1 MPDVRMPDGTVVR
14 NVPANATRQQ
24 ILAAYERAKQQ
35 GAIADKRPTSF
46 FRGLRQGIMTPVS
59 NVAQVVEKGFDT
71 IGLAKPI
78 NAAGAYF
85 GLAPSVADARER
97 RLVSDARASTSG
109 STPGRITGNIIGTL
123 PANAVPGGVVVQGAV
138 AGGLL
143 NENHTPEGIM
153 QDITLGAL
161 GNKAGQIFGDRVL
174 QPAFSY
180 VSNTRAGNAL
190 ANLGTAALQRL
201 NISPTALPQIVR
213 RAPVLSSPERTV
225 SRAGMKPADL
235 ARMKANLTAAKR
247 LNVPYALAD
256 ATPKLRALS
265 GSASRISQDAR
276 QLAEDVFG
284 PRAYGQADRAV
295 QAIDTHLAPI
305 TDIGKR
311 AAEIKASAQTASRPF
326 YDAARAQAAPV
337 DEELA
342 AIMQRPAAK
351 TAMQDAYATAQNRG
365 IDPQGIGFNLDDQG
379 EVVLQKAPS
388 FETLQLTKRALD
400 AQLEPARNLITGKL
414 DLEGRPDLQAID
426 ELRHTLN
433 TRMGYLNEDYAAGNR
448 AYAAEIAKRDALN
461 LGYSELPQGNV
472 NQARMATATGRLK
485 PETLPD
491 AQAGYATAMAD
502 QVEKVRLSGDP
513 FKAVYGST
521 LQQGKVGAMFPEGA
535 DNFGQIAG
543 LESDMAKTA
552 YETLGG
558 SPTAARLQADQ
569 AFESA
574 IPDISSLSPKA
585 ALTKVAL
592 KRLQDRMRTGGE
604 AKAAALAP
612 YLFNTDPAA
621 ALSLIDDIAVK
632 SAKIA
637 AQKEAYSR
645 LVGPMFGISAVGLA
659 QGN

>member
-46 FRGLRQGIMTPVS
+46 FKGMAEGIMTPW
-59 NVAQVVEKGFDT
+59 NNGAQLLEKGLDAVH
-71 IGLAKPI
+71 LAKPI
-78 NAAGAYF
+78 NAVGAF
-85 GLAPSVADARER
+85 LGLAPNVQAARDNQAVNSSR
-97 RLVSDARASTSG
+97 SRYQG

-138 AGGLL
+138 QGALL
-143 NENHTPEGIM
+143 NENHTPEGIA
-153 QDITLGAL
+153 QDALTGAL
-161 GNKAGQIFGDRVL
+161 GNKAGQVIGERVV
-174 QPAFSY
+174 QPGMSY
-180 VSNTRAGNAL
+180 LANTRGGKAVTNL
-190 ANLGTAALQRL
+190 ASQALQRL
-201 NISPTALPQIVR
+201 RVAPESLPQVFR
-213 RAPVLSSPERTV
+213 TAPVLSTPEKAY
-225 SRAGMKPADL
+225 SRVGMKPADL
-235 ARMKANLTAAKR
+235 VRTRARLDTARR
-247 LNVPYALAD
+247 LQVPYALAD
-256 ATPKLRALS
+256 ATPKTRALA
-265 GSASRISQDAR
+265 GSTTRLSSDAR
-276 QLAEDVFG
+276 QLAEDIFG

-513 FKAVYGST
+513 FKAVYGSP
-521 LQQGKVGAMFPEGA
+521 LQQGKVGTMFPEGA

-574 IPDISSLSPKA
+574 IPDISSLSPKV

>member
-1 MPDVRMPDGTVVR
+1 MPDVRMPDGTIIR

-24 ILAAYERAKQQ
+24 ILAAHERARQQ
-35 GAIADKRPTSF
+35 GAIPDKRPKSF
-46 FRGLRQGIMTPVS
+46 FKGMAEGIMTPW
-59 NVAQVVEKGFDT
+59 NNAAQLLEKGLDT
-71 IGLAKPI
+71 VGLAKPV
-78 NAAGAYF
+78 NAVGSF
-85 GLAPSVADARER
+85 LGMAPSVAAARDIQAINSSR
-97 RLVSDARASTSG
+97 ARYQG
-109 STPGRITGNIIGTL
+109 STPGRVTGNIVGTL

-143 NENHTPEGIM
+143 NENHTPGGIM
-153 QDITLGAL
+153 QDMTLGAL
-161 GNKAGQIFGDRVL
+161 GNKAGQVFGDRVL

-213 RAPVLSSPERTV
+213 RAPVLSSPERSV

-235 ARMKANLTAAKR
+235 ARMKANLTVAKR

-351 TAMQDAYATAQNRG
+351 KAMQDAYETAQNRG
-365 IDPQGIGFNLDDQG
+365 IDPEGIGFNLDDQG
-379 EVVLQKAPS
+379 EVVLQNAPS

-400 AQLEPARNLITGKL
+400 AQVEGARNPITGKL
-414 DLEGRPDLQAID
+414 DLEGRPDLQAVD

-433 TRMGYLNEDYAAGNR
+433 DRMGYLNEDYAAGNR
-448 AYAAEIAKRDALN
+448 AYSAEIAKRNALN
-461 LGYSELPQGNV
+461 LGYSELPRANV
-472 NQARMATATGRLK
+472 NAGRVASLT
-485 PETLPD
+485 ERLDANVLPD

-513 FKAVYGST
+513 FKAVYGSP

-569 AFESA
+569 AFEST